1 MYMPPDMNVQPTRSP
16 KRCIGLLII
25 TTIFMA
31 IFVVAVI
38 LTLTI
43 AEQSIGLPLTE
54 QTSTGTIENAFEI
67 LGVAVSAI
75 MLKLLLI
82 CFAIGTV
89 MIGFITIVLSIF
101 TSKSSLLFIKSC
113 GVLFS
118 IASVGGT
125 LLTIVFSVVGMFA

>member
-1 MYMPPDMNVQPTRSP
+1 MYMPPDMNVQPKRAP
-16 KRCIGLLII
+16 KRCIGLLIV

-31 IFVVAVI
+31 VFVVAFI

-43 AEQSIGLPLTE
+43 AEQSIGLPLAE
-54 QTSTGTIENAFEI
+54 QASTGTIENAFEI

-75 MLKLLLI
+75 MLKFLLI

-89 MIGFITIVLSIF
+89 MIGFIIIVLSIF

>member
-1 MYMPPDMNVQPTRSP
+1 MNVQPTRSP
-16 KRCIGLLII
+16 KKCIGLLIV

>member
-16 KRCIGLLII
+16 KKCIGLLII

-43 AEQSIGLPLTE
+43 AEQSIGLALAE

-101 TSKSSLLFIKSC
+101 TSKSSVLFIKSC

-118 IASVGGT
+118 IAGVGGT